1 MLSADRANEVH
12 DLKLSRRG
20 SDNLGIVRWST
31 STEIG
36 DFVRDAARAEEFI
49 IEIEGSPDVPVSVP
63 SFKERTY
70 FLRQRLMETTR
81 EIEKIQE
88 LKRECDGVAKRA
100 AKRVA
105 VGGFLGLVSWWA
117 GVYWLTFRTNY
128 GVRPSLRST

>member
-1 MLSADRANEVH
+1 M
-12 DLKLSRRG
+12 
-20 SDNLGIVRWST
+20 RWSA

-70 FLRQRLMETTR
+70 FLRQRLKETTR

-88 LKRECDGVAKRA
+88 LKRECDGVAKKA